1 MKLIDVKKCDV
12 MNSFDE
18 NLIIIDKELKIKY
31 INENAIKTIEIS
43 GKVYEE
49 SIKNVLKIYNLLTQK
64 RIEINYNDIIE
75 KKIKHGLPQNSII
88 YTNNGFK
95 YISVSF
101 SPIRDSLGV
110 LIVFRDITK
119 IMSREQVFREYTE
132 AVNNTPIGIVI
143 TNDKFEIEHYNPMAK
158 KIGNYSDDIYG
169 KNIFNY
175 YMNDN
180 NKINFK
186 RMLDKLKSDES
197 VNERILINKYDTN
210 EIWFHIEIVK
220 MEFLNQKKYIILFN
234 NISDQVKNEKKII
247 EEKML
252 LDKIFSEVNIGI
264 ILLDKN
270 FKIKMIN
277 GYIEKHFNIVFE
289 KRKKIGEIVKTN
301 EESINNLIVDILNTK
316 SYEEKERKEYILN
329 INNNKYYTEVG
340 IIKFF
345 RNGEESYLLSI
356 FDFTRKK
363 LIEEKL
369 NKSEI
374 SLNLLTENMLDA
386 ITQVNLKG
394 EVIYASPSNYL
405 LFGYKTDELI
415 GKNFEFL
422 LYEKNTLNL
431 EGKYNE
437 LIQKNDVLEECFV
450 IKKNGEGIWIEI
462 KFSLVNENGN
472 ESIVLVSRDATIRI
486 NARQKLIKAKQLAEK
501 NDKMKG
507 EFLANTS
514 HEIRTPLNGIIGM
527 SAISLMDDL
536 PDNVRENIKLI
547 KSSAE
552 SLMNI
557 INGILDFSKIEAGK
571 MEMVENEMNLKDE
584 VENVYKN
591 FLYRTKDKN
600 IDLILDYQL
609 LNDMY
614 LGDTGRIKQ
623 ILINII
629 GNAVKFTSKGSVKI
643 VVSKADE
650 NIESD
655 DIRFEIIDTGIGISK
670 NDKESIFESYSQGDG
685 TYTRK
690 FGGTGLGLSICKML
704 VEKMRGTISFKS
716 IVGEGSNFEI
726 ILPLK
731 RIEIIEGIS
740 EKLEILVETE
750 SLKILLVEDD
760 IINRKFLKRILERL
774 GHIVDIAEN
783 SVVAINKV
791 MEKEFDLIFM
801 DIQLPEMDGIEVT
814 KVIKNELGITEIPIV
829 AITAHA
835 REEDKKIILEGG
847 LDDYIS
853 KPISIMNLSV
863 VINRNKKYKVNN
875 TKNIIEKVFT
885 KTISNNKY
893 YEFDIKKIE
902 LLIQNK
908 DSYYLEKELEELKLF
923 FNNEGDKEFRNI
935 IFKSIMSLRRKDYN
949 SIKKNMKIITKFF
962 NK

>member
-1 MKLIDVKKCDV
+1 MLLMNVRKCDV

-18 NLIIIDKELKIKY
+18 NLIIIDKEFKIKY
-31 INENAIKTIEIS
+31 INEKAIKTIEAN
-43 GKVYEE
+43 GNVYNE
-49 SIKNVLKIYNLLTQK
+49 SIENVLKIYNLLTK
-64 RIEINYNDIIE
+64 ERVEINYNSIIE
-75 KKIKHGLPQNSII
+75 KKINRGLPQNSII
-88 YTNNGFK
+88 YTNEGYK
-95 YISVSF
+95 YISASF
-101 SPIRDSLGV
+101 SPIKDESGV
-110 LIVFRDITK
+110 LIVFRDITR

-132 AVNNTPIGIVI
+132 AVNNTPIGII
-143 TNDKFEIEHYNPMAK
+143 IANNRFEIEHYNPRAK
-158 KIGNYSDDIYG
+158 EIGNYSDDIYG
-169 KNIFNY
+169 KNIFDFHRNENNE
-175 YMNDN
+175 MNFQ
-180 NKINFK
+180 KLIN
-186 RMLDKLKSDES
+186 KLKMNNS
-197 VNERILINKYDTN
+197 VKERILIDKQGND

-220 MEFLNQKKYIILFN
+220 MEFLNQKKYIMLFN
-234 NISDQVKNEKKII
+234 NISRQVKNENKII

-252 LDKIFSEVNIGI
+252 LDKMFSEVNIGI

-270 FKIKMIN
+270 FEMKMIN
-277 GYIEKHFNIVFE
+277 EYIEKHFNILF
-289 KRKKIGEIVKTN
+289 KRKKIGEIIKTN
-301 EESINNLIVDILNTK
+301 EESSNNLIEDILNIK
-316 SYEEKERKEYILN
+316 SYREKERKEYILN
-329 INNNKYYTEVG
+329 IKNNKYYTEIG
-340 IIKFF
+340 IIKFYE
-345 RNGEESYLLSI
+345 NGKENYLLSI
-356 FDFTRKK
+356 FDFTKKK

-369 NKSEI
+369 NKSET

-386 ITQVNLKG
+386 ITQVNLNG

-415 GKNFEFL
+415 GKKFEFL
-422 LYEKNTLNL
+422 LYGKNTFNL
-431 EGKYNE
+431 EEKYNE
-437 LIQKNDVLEECFV
+437 LIHNKDVLDEFFV

-571 MEMVENEMNLKDE
+571 MEMVENEMNLKEE

-591 FLYRTKDKN
+591 FLYRTKDKK
-600 IDLILDYQL
+600 IDLILEYKL

-643 VVSKADE
+643 VVSKAEE

-655 DIRFEIIDTGIGISK
+655 DIRFEIIDTGIGIPANNK
-670 NDKESIFESYSQGDG
+670 DSIFESYSQGDG

-704 VEKMRGTISFKS
+704 VEKMSGTINLKS
-716 IVGEGSNFEI
+716 KVGEGSNFEI
-726 ILPLK
+726 VLPLK
-731 RIEIIEGIS
+731 RIEVIEGIS
-740 EKLEILVETE
+740 EELEILVETE

-760 IINRKFLKRILERL
+760 IINRKFLRRILERW

-783 SVVAINKV
+783 GIIAINKV
-791 MEKEFDLIFM
+791 MEKEFDLILM

-814 KVIKNELGITEIPIV
+814 KVIKKELGITDIPIV
-829 AITAHA
+829 AITAHV

-853 KPISIMNLSV
+853 KPISIMNLSI
-863 VINRNKKYKVNN
+863 VINRNRKSKVDS
-875 TKNIIEKVFT
+875 TKSIIENVFT
-885 KTISNNKY
+885 KTISKNEYN
-893 YEFDIKKIE
+893 EFDIKKIE

-908 DSYYLEKELEELKLF
+908 DNVYLEKELENLKHF
-923 FNNEGDKEFRNI
+923 FNNEDDKGLRNI

-949 SIKKNMKIITKFF
+949 SVQKNMEVIAKFF
-962 NK
+962 SK

>member
-1 MKLIDVKKCDV
+1 MQLIDVKKCNV
-12 MNSFDE
+12 MNSFNE
-18 NLIIIDKELKIKY
+18 NLIIIDNEFKIKY
-31 INENAIKTIEIS
+31 INENAIKTIEVNS
-43 GKVYEE
+43 KVYNE
-49 SIKNVLKIYNLLTQK
+49 SINNVLKIYDLLTK
-64 RIEINYNDIIE
+64 ERVEINYNKIIE
-75 KKIKHGLPQNSII
+75 KKLKRGLPQNSII
-88 YTNNGFK
+88 YTNKGFK
-95 YISVSF
+95 YISASF
-101 SPIRDSLGV
+101 TPIKEGLGV

-143 TNDKFEIEHYNPMAK
+143 TNDKFGIEHYNPMAK
-158 KIGNYSDDIYG
+158 ELGNYSEDIYG

-175 YMNDN
+175 HMNDN
-180 NKINFK
+180 NKINFQQ
-186 RMLDKLKSDES
+186 MLDKLKLDKS
-197 VNERILINKYDTN
+197 VSERILIDKQNND
-210 EIWFHIEIVK
+210 EIWFNIEIVK
-220 MEFLNQKKYIILFN
+220 MEFLNQKKYIMLFN
-234 NISDQVKNEKKII
+234 DISEKVKNEKKII

-252 LDKIFSEVNIGI
+252 LDKMFSEVNIGI

-270 FKIKMIN
+270 FEIKKIN
-277 GYIEKHFNIVFE
+277 EYIEKHFNIVFE
-289 KRKKIGEIVKTN
+289 ERKKIGEIVKSN
-301 EESINNLIVDILNTK
+301 EESINNLIEDILNVK
-316 SYEEKERKEYILN
+316 SYKERERKEYILD
-329 INNNKYYTEVG
+329 INNNKFFTEIG

-345 RNGEESYLLSI
+345 RNGKENYLLSI
-356 FDFTRKK
+356 FDYTRKK

-374 SLNLLTENMLDA
+374 SLNLLAENMLDA
-386 ITQVNLKG
+386 ITQVNLNG
-394 EVIYASPSNYL
+394 EIIYASPSNYL
-405 LFGYKTDELI
+405 LFGYKADELI
-415 GKNFEFL
+415 GKEFDFF

-431 EGKYNE
+431 KEKYNE
-437 LIQKNDVLEECFV
+437 LIQNNDVVDEYFV

-486 NARQKLIKAKQLAEK
+486 NARKKLIKAKQLAEK

-527 SAISLMDDL
+527 SSISLMDDL
-536 PDNVRENIKLI
+536 PDNVRENVKLI

-571 MEMVENEMNLKDE
+571 MDMVENEMNLKEE

-600 IDLILDYQL
+600 IDLILEYQL
-609 LNDMY
+609 INDMY
-614 LGDTGRIKQ
+614 LGDVGRIKQ

-643 VVSKADE
+643 VVSKVNE

-670 NDKESIFESYSQGDG
+670 KNRESIFESYSQGDG

-704 VEKMRGTISFKS
+704 VEKMRGTINLKS
-716 IVGEGSNFEI
+716 KVGEGSNFKI
-726 ILPLK
+726 VLPLK
-731 RIEIIEGIS
+731 RVELIEEIS
-740 EKLEILVETE
+740 EEIEKIVETE
-750 SLKILLVEDD
+750 SIKILLVEDD
-760 IINRKFLKRILERL
+760 IINRKFLRRLLEKL
-774 GHIVDIAEN
+774 GHTVDIAEN
-783 SVVAINKV
+783 GIVAINKV
-791 MEKEFDLIFM
+791 MEKEFDLILM

-814 KVIKNELGITEIPIV
+814 KVIKNELGITDIPII

-835 REEDKKIILEGG
+835 REEDEKIILEGG

-853 KPISIMNLSV
+853 KPISIMNLSMI
-863 VINRNKKYKVNN
+863 INRNIKSKVDN
-875 TKNIIEKVFT
+875 TKSIIENAFT
-885 KTISNNKY
+885 KTISNNEYKK
-893 YEFDIKKIE
+893 FDIKKIE

-908 DSYYLEKELEELKLF
+908 NREYLEKELENLKQF
-923 FNNEGDKEFRNI
+923 FNNEDDKEFRNI

-949 SIKKNMKIITKFF
+949 SIKKNMGIIAKFF
-962 NK
+962 NE